1 MLQQLLILW
10 PVLVVLKQTV
20 SDKGAK
26 LCGESL
32 VGGKA
37 RWIFLDHLRQ
47 HLELGLAVFVGELTG
62 GKLHQGDPKAPHISP
77 DVVVRFVLVEDGI
90 TNLAS
95 FKSFKAFAF
104 IQISFK
110 SDRISTTQGT
120 VFHVSHSPFF
130 VFKIFQ
136 MPQSV
141 TIITLVFTQF
151 NAQCPNHHSG
161 STL

>member
-26 LCGESL
+26 FCGESL

-77 DVVVRFVLVEDGI
+77 DVVVGFVLVENGI
-90 TNLAS
+90 TKLAS

-110 SDRISTTQGT
+110 SDRISTTQGKGS
-120 VFHVSHSPFF
+120 VPCQPLP
-130 VFKIFQ
+130 IFC
-136 MPQSV
+136 
-141 TIITLVFTQF
+141 F
-151 NAQCPNHHSG
+151 
-161 STL
+161 

>member
-26 LCGESL
+26 FCGESL

-77 DVVVRFVLVEDGI
+77 DVVVGFVLVENGI
-90 TNLAS
+90 TNLV
-95 FKSFKAFAF
+95 
-104 IQISFK
+104 SFK